1 MSVAGAQQL
10 PSSVPPAERAD
21 RERTATAFGSV
32 DESGTVRLGAAQ
44 QAAVSG
50 KAKVSGSGQ
59 PISTGPVC
67 SYSDQTQSLRDFV
80 APVLSDLSNESDVR
94 KNLDAG
100 NQYVATTCPGE
111 DTTWQFVDP
120 NAPAAQAA
128 AAATVAYEQEAR
140 EMRLPMPRPRLWP
153 GADRLEVG
161 IETWLHVDSDDPA
174 RGLPFDAPL
183 RVQADTTDVWVSAE
197 VRATRV
203 VWAFHG
209 DARGTPDPVPCA
221 GAGKV
226 WQPGLDEH
234 DPGRCVVRFFRS
246 GSGAATVTITYAVR
260 FAASTGP
267 IPEVQTQRVF
277 TFPFEVQGHEAVI
290 R

>member
-1 MSVAGAQQL
+1 
-10 PSSVPPAERAD
+10 
-21 RERTATAFGSV
+21 
-32 DESGTVRLGAAQ
+32 
-44 QAAVSG
+44 
-50 KAKVSGSGQ
+50 
-59 PISTGPVC
+59 VC
-67 SYSDQTQSLRDFV
+67 TYSDQTQSLRDFV
-80 APVLSDLSNESDVR
+80 TPVLSDLTAESDVR

-111 DTTWQFVDP
+111 STNWRFVGP

-128 AAATVAYEQEAR
+128 AAATVAYEQEAN

-153 GADRLEVG
+153 SADRLEVG

-174 RGLPFDAPL
+174 RGLPFDTPL
-183 RVQADTTDVWVSAE
+183 TVQAQTTDVWVSAE
-197 VRATRV
+197 VRATKVTWEFRGE
-203 VWAFHG
+203 AK
-209 DARGTPDPVPCA
+209 GTPDPVSCA

-226 WQPGLDEH
+226 WQPGLDEQ

-246 GSGAATVTITYAVR
+246 GSGTASVTITYAVR
-260 FAASTGP
+260 FVASTGP

-277 TFPFEVQGHEAVI
+277 GFPYEVRGHEAVI